1 MKYKEQFLS
10 KGRDELVVSLKLNDF
25 RGLLN
30 HIQVQLEKISP
41 QEAEVQQRDRIMA
54 KKDHIILVGS
64 STSEE
69 MFETLQKHKQ
79 KLVTLGFY
87 SQELE
92 PTQNLLITHKH
103 SMPQDPDLYLVPEV
117 QQLSSTKQNFRRV
130 YLMKL
135 LLSDKSPHAQTM
147 ESI

>member
-10 KGRDELVVSLKLNDF
+10 KGCDELVVSLKLNDF

-69 MFETLQKHKQ
+69 MFETFQKHKQ
-79 KLVTLGFY
+79 N
-87 SQELE
+87 S
-92 PTQNLLITHKH
+92 
-103 SMPQDPDLYLVPEV
+103 
-117 QQLSSTKQNFRRV
+117 
-130 YLMKL
+130 
-135 LLSDKSPHAQTM
+135 
-147 ESI
+147 